1 MATCRHPCSRVTG
14 CFMEAP
20 GTGSSRGVL
29 GWVDASVTWF
39 FFVSPSP
46 GIWGGKASLG
56 VPSYGC
62 CLAAF
67 IPSGLCYL
75 PCVVKGG
82 LRLPFKVVWGVLS
95 DAKGYSGCL
104 RASSDDRTLSI
115 SARLCWLEQAAQ
127 SEYLP

>member
-29 GWVDASVTWF
+29 GWVDASVTWL
-39 FFVSPSP
+39 FFVLPSP
-46 GIWGGKASLG
+46 GTWGGKASLG

-75 PCVVKGG
+75 PCVVKGDYG
-82 LRLPFKVVWGVLS
+82 FPLRWCGVCCQMPRGIL
-95 DAKGYSGCL
+95 DA
-104 RASSDDRTLSI
+104 
-115 SARLCWLEQAAQ
+115 
-127 SEYLP
+127 SELALMTEP